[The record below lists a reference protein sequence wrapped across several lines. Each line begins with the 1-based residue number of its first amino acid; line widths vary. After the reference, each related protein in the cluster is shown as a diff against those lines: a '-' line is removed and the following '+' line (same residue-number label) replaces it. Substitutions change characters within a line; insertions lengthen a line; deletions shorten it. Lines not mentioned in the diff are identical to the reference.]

1 MLFSAVGGM
10 METLHWPRGH
20 LRGYRSIHAVCTCK
34 NSINRRFK
42 RGQRGDFFPPMLSL
56 YLQNTVLSQSQ
67 SPSFYLQRLLMR
79 SIVAFVADFTDMMV
93 WEDWRCSGSEEHNS
107 FKSCFTLLGSGYWEQ
122 EGSWDSNPW
131 PSCTTTNQ
139 YCIHSILVLD
149 VQCLVDLQWGLN
161 IDICDSLEASPSTS
175 ARCECECGWLLV
187 CLFPLCPAM
196 IQGPLRLLW

>member
-42 RGQRGDFFPPMLSL
+42 RGQRGDFF
-56 YLQNTVLSQSQ
+56 
-67 SPSFYLQRLLMR
+67 F
-79 SIVAFVADFTDMMV
+79 FTDMMV
-93 WEDWRCSGSEEHNS
+93 WEDWRCSGSEEHKS

-122 EGSWDSNPW
+122 EGGWDSNPW

-149 VQCLVDLQWGLN
+149 VQCLVDQQWGLN

-175 ARCECECGWLLV
+175 ARCECECGRLLV